1 MVCVPFV
8 AAEVE
13 LSGCLIAKS
22 KVFAMRPLEE
32 KLAMSWSNVLASIMN
47 DLRRPSSVRL
57 LGQMQ

>member
-8 AAEVE
+8 ATEVE
-13 LSGCLIAKS
+13 LSGRLVAKS

-32 KLAMSWSNVLASIMN
+32 KLAMSWFNVLASIMN